1 MTFTTGT
8 PKQIAYAESRR
19 TVLLNAIDKQIEAN
33 SDRRLGD
40 KVKPATEVQQERA
53 SIFRAIRELVAGCT
67 DAPAMIEL
75 GNSGLEQVAANYC
88 LLRSIEPTMFANY
101 TGLNVTHSHMMAKH
115 YTATGKEWHGMEAM
129 KDILK

>member
-53 SIFRAIRELVAGCT
+53 SIFRAIRELISGCT
-67 DAPAMIEL
+67 EASTMIEL
-75 GNSGLEQVAANYC
+75 GNAGLDSAAANYC
-88 LLRSIEPTMFANY
+88 LLRGIEPTMFANY
-101 TGLNVTHSHMMAKH
+101 PGLDVVSNHKMAKH
-115 YTATGKEWHGMEAM
+115 YTATGKEWHGTEAM
-129 KDILK
+129 RAILK